1 MSIPASAA
9 PAPLPYRYRYRAADP
24 PLTPSC
30 DAAMNSAGSLAR
42 VLKGRHRL
50 SYTDCI
56 MTEHTMTVRCDQEGN
71 SLGQSRLAMSEVQV
85 CGIPKLSIG
94 KVAPTP

>member
-1 MSIPASAA
+1 
-9 PAPLPYRYRYRAADP
+9 
-24 PLTPSC
+24 
-30 DAAMNSAGSLAR
+30 MNSAGSLAR
-42 VLKGRHRL
+42 VLKTRQQP

-56 MTEHTMTVRCDQEGN
+56 MTEHDMTARCDQEGN